1 MTSAV
6 VRRHELCGVQH
17 VADLL
22 GRRGGEPKVV
32 SCGRGDLEVAAAEL
46 EAPDVLLDNET
57 SGLKA
62 RQDRLLQR
70 CVGVAAEVDGE
81 GVRVTREVEASS
93 GGSDIDTKSQFL
105 RGGVD
110 EADVAAGVVSRELRL
125 GVGLAAEPV
134 RQAGYGQGHQ
144 RLVGA

>member
-1 MTSAV
+1 VESDSAAKTTAV
-6 VRRHELCGVQH
+6 VRLHELCGVQH

-22 GRRGGEPKVV
+22 GRRGDEPK
-32 SCGRGDLEVAAAEL
+32 
-46 EAPDVLLDNET
+46 
-57 SGLKA
+57 
-62 RQDRLLQR
+62 
-70 CVGVAAEVDGE
+70 
-81 GVRVTREVEASS
+81 ASS

-125 GVGLAAEPV
+125 GVGRAAEPV

>member
-1 MTSAV
+1 MSPTCSAAV
-6 VRRHELCGVQH
+6 EASRRWS
-17 VADLL
+17 
-22 GRRGGEPKVV
+22 R
-32 SCGRGDLEVAAAEL
+32 VAAEISKWRRQSL
-46 EAPDVLLDNET
+46 TPQDVLLDTET

-62 RQDRLLQR
+62 RQHRLLQR
-70 CVGVAAEVDGE
+70 CVGVAAGVDGE

-125 GVGLAAEPV
+125 GVGRAAEPV